1 MARALFTGNTSCKHS
16 QNIPSLLHIP
26 HDFLATHHP
35 YQYPTHNGRPLYSFE
50 LFFGNN
56 SSCVCN
62 GTTAKL
68 TLHLIIFPSQ
78 LIKRSQCFCC
88 LQFLF
93 HLFLNV
99 VYGRVQKSLK
109 CSTFFSL
116 YAKSKKVHIFLGTHN
131 SYVWAWSVLFC
142 ALNRQYQISWACNV
156 ALTTT
161 TTQQCTTSNNVL

>member
-35 YQYPTHNGRPLYSFE
+35 YQYPTHNGRPLCSFE
-50 LFFGNN
+50 LVFGNN

-78 LIKRSQCFCC
+78 LIKRSQCFCI

-116 YAKSKKVHIFLGTHN
+116 YAKSKKSAHIFRYPQLLCLGLKCSFLCSQSTVSN
-131 SYVWAWSVLFC
+131 FLGM
-142 ALNRQYQISWACNV
+142 
-156 ALTTT
+156 
-161 TTQQCTTSNNVL
+161 QCCSHDDDDATVYDK